1 MLLFCFAAAP
11 RADVSK
17 YLEAFRTSCF
27 IVKYVS
33 GKFPGNGLLMLSGYK
48 KKPLRCEE
56 VCHPSSVHLIFQK
69 KSAGISTFAHP
80 RLRMRWLPGF
90 TGPVPSAALD
100 KVSYI
105 RILHERRGMSICI
118 FL

>member
-1 MLLFCFAAAP
+1 MLLFYFAAAP

-48 KKPLRCEE
+48 KT
-56 VCHPSSVHLIFQK
+56 SSQ
-69 KSAGISTFAHP
+69 
-80 RLRMRWLPGF
+80 
-90 TGPVPSAALD
+90 
-100 KVSYI
+100 
-105 RILHERRGMSICI
+105 RRGVSSFKRAPHLPEKICRN
-118 FL
+118 

>member
-48 KKPLRCEE
+48 KNLFAAKRCVILQACTSSSRKNLQELA
-56 VCHPSSVHLIFQK
+56 PS
-69 KSAGISTFAHP
+69 
-80 RLRMRWLPGF
+80 
-90 TGPVPSAALD
+90 
-100 KVSYI
+100 
-105 RILHERRGMSICI
+105 RIHA
-118 FL
+118 